1 MLREKHIVLFI
12 IKSCKSEKVCVIK
25 MSRLFKSDE
34 TSSEPKMMANYQ
46 HQLFYHLNQC
56 AVLLST
62 VY

>member
-1 MLREKHIVLFI
+1 
-12 IKSCKSEKVCVIK
+12 

-56 AVLLST
+56 AQFTEVTLKCSKGFFFKKKKIS
-62 VY
+62 